1 MILDEVKKV
10 IKQNC
15 KKQGRNITTG
25 VVVAFLLGTMG
36 AYAADKSK
44 DIYIEEINGAVT
56 VTQNG
61 TPITAIEKDVKV
73 EGNKIIFGETF
84 NSGDREIFTDKSVNK
99 LEIENHGSITNGIIL
114 YNLTEGSYDPSAKLE
129 ERNYILTNTGLIV
142 GNSNNFVINSWGD
155 RFHGW
160 GIYIN
165 SKDFTEKIKVTLE
178 NEGIIAGKYTS
189 PDDDKNTGGTAIN
202 ILENYNIKNK
212 GMIKGTYVSNNAQ
225 DDSGNGIE
233 VADEFQSKGNT
244 IINEGV
250 VLGQEEKKY
259 TGSNRSGYANTA
271 NGILAIY
278 RIDKITNKGF
288 VLGKST
294 GEDIRAGGGG
304 ESSPGTGTGIGLA
317 YHVGNNDIINTGM
330 ILGSN
335 LTERKQ
341 FYIGEVGTG
350 IYYAATLDSEEKK
363 KTLTNKGAIIGE
375 SLLTPGEV
383 DDKYVDNYYG
393 YDGGSDSGTGVYI
406 EEAILSQ
413 ITNIGIISGK
423 SRCNSS
429 KPEPNS
435 PSANDKTHSG
445 NGILNFYQ
453 INDINNIGVIFG
465 KNNNENKGS
474 GYKNKESLG
483 NGIYNYIAEKEHD
496 NAKLKNITNY
506 GVIGGSHK
514 AIGGAAP
521 ENKVNYGLLVSENK
535 NYNGPNKGKVEIEA
549 GANGVQNVVIDLD
562 GKDQQVLGQRYII
575 NGAEK
580 DKTGYCCKSY

>member
-1 MILDEVKKV
+1 MV
-10 IKQNC
+10 
-15 KKQGRNITTG
+15 
-25 VVVAFLLGTMG
+25 
-36 AYAADKSK
+36 
-44 DIYIEEINGAVT
+44 
-56 VTQNG
+56 
-61 TPITAIEKDVKV
+61 
-73 EGNKIIFGETF
+73 
-84 NSGDREIFTDKSVNK
+84 
-99 LEIENHGSITNGIIL
+99 
-114 YNLTEGSYDPSAKLE
+114 
-129 ERNYILTNTGLIV
+129 
-142 GNSNNFVINSWGD
+142 
-155 RFHGW
+155 
-160 GIYIN
+160 
-165 SKDFTEKIKVTLE
+165 
-178 NEGIIAGKYTS
+178 
-189 PDDDKNTGGTAIN
+189 
-202 ILENYNIKNK
+202 
-212 GMIKGTYVSNNAQ
+212 KGTHISYNGWHE
-225 DDSGNGIE
+225 SGTGIE
-233 VADEFQSKGNT
+233 VVGHSLFKGNT

-259 TGSNRSGYANTA
+259 TGSNRSGYASTA
-271 NGILAIY
+271 NGILAMY
-278 RIDKITNKGF
+278 SIDKITNKGF

-393 YDGGSDSGTGVYI
+393 YDGGRDSGTGVYI

-429 KPEPNS
+429 KPEPNN
-435 PSANDKTHSG
+435 PSANDKTYSG

-465 KNNNENKGS
+465 KNNNENKEL
-474 GYKNKESLG
+474 YINTYPNTLSLG
-483 NGIYNYIAEKEHD
+483 NGIYNYIAEKEND

-521 ENKVNYGLLVSENK
+521 ENKLNYGLLVSENK
-535 NYNGPNKGKVEIEA
+535 NYDGPNKGKVEIEA

-562 GKDQQVLGQRYII
+562 GKEQQVLGQRYII

-580 DKTGYCCKSY
+580 DKTGVTVAKAISSEDLKNTPEDYKNKNLIINVVGEMGTEQIADTGFSVKSGNDITISDSIINGYKNAVVFNGGKFTGNNIIINAGEKTFAGKGNTNDTLVLLNNSTVNGNIDLGAGDDNVEINNTVQINGDLEAGDGTDTLAFSLPSIKSVSNSNINLFHNI